1 MPPLVR
7 DRGVPRR
14 VNLDAALTY
23 AWSAGA
29 FTSTEAM
36 SALGLARSTTI
47 EAIDDLVSLGF
58 LRELPNARAA
68 GEYRNGRPSRR
79 FELAADSA
87 VVVGVDAGRAHL
99 VTTVANLRGE
109 RLVALTNALDVEADS
124 AAERR
129 TLIAAAVDAALV
141 RAGKDR
147 DDVLSIC
154 VGVPA
159 PVDREGRSP
168 AHRENFWARMNPELL
183 ELFAWVPIARVANDA
198 SLASVA
204 EHAHGA
210 AVGLHDTVTLLAG
223 DRFGAGVVVDGNRL
237 HGAHGGVA
245 ETLVLRNLEGVGE
258 AYGIGYQIGA
268 WARARV
274 AAGDLPAGHAL
285 RQLPAEAVTAPVVLE
300 LASQGDAE
308 SVAIAER
315 AGMVLSRIAGVFG
328 SLYDPERI
336 IIAGAVAD
344 GIEEVLEVARS
355 RLPGE
360 LDLPAPELVASALG
374 ADVVSVGA
382 VAAALEAARDGA
394 LHIGGPTSEARH

>member
-1 MPPLVR
+1 MPPLLL
-7 DRGVPRR
+7 DQEVPRR
-14 VNLDAALTY
+14 ANLDAALTY

-36 SALGLARSTTI
+36 GALGLARSTTI
-47 EAIDDLVSLGF
+47 EAIDDLVSLG
-58 LRELPNARAA
+58 LLSELPNARAA

-79 FELAADSA
+79 FELAADAA

-99 VTTVANLRGE
+99 VVTVADLRGE
-109 RLVALTNALDVEADS
+109 RLVTITNTLDVEADS

-129 TLIAAAVDAALV
+129 TLIAAAVDAALL
-141 RAGKDR
+141 RAGR
-147 DDVLSIC
+147 ARGDVLSIC
-154 VGVPA
+154 MGVPA

-183 ELFAWVPIARVANDA
+183 ELFAWVPIARVVNDA

-237 HGAHGGVA
+237 HGAHGGVG
-245 ETLVLRNLEGVGE
+245 ETLVLRNLDGVGE
-258 AYGIGYQIGA
+258 AHGIGYQIGA
-268 WARARV
+268 WARDLV
-274 AAGDLPAGHAL
+274 TSGDLPPGHPLL
-285 RQLPAEAVTAPVVLE
+285 RIPESDVTAPVVLE
-300 LASQGDAE
+300 LAREGDAE

-315 AGMVLSRIAGVFG
+315 AGLVLSRIVGVFG
-328 SLYDPERI
+328 SLYDPQRI
-336 IIAGAVAD
+336 IICGAVAG
-344 GIEEVLEVARS
+344 GIEEVLEVARG
-355 RLPGE
+355 RLSGE
-360 LDLPAPELVASALG
+360 LDLPPPELVASRLG

-394 LHIGGPTSEARH
+394 LHIG